1 MTNVLNDV
9 SAIGDRSLLATP
21 DRKCGTSLNRK
32 SRARRWRHVIANFSL
47 NDLAVLSGTKLAADY
62 RDQSARRYSRRRC
75 TVRRVNV
82 RRIIDRR
89 LALLDQL
96 RVALVLVGRG
106 TLFVVDDG
114 ALLTLRRLATLLV
127 LRDAVALVGRDA
139 VFHVRRV
146 ADLLCLGVTHLRD
159 GWSAAGSL

>member
-1 MTNVLNDV
+1 M
-9 SAIGDRSLLATP
+9 
-21 DRKCGTSLNRK
+21 
-32 SRARRWRHVIANFSL
+32 
-47 NDLAVLSGTKLAADY
+47 
-62 RDQSARRYSRRRC
+62 
-75 TVRRVNV
+75 
-82 RRIIDRR
+82 
-89 LALLDQL
+89 ALLDQL

-106 TLFVVDDG
+106 TLFVVDDR